1 VFGCGAP
8 GQGVVEPWIPAGC
21 WIHLVPT
28 ITNTHDTQTNTHTNK
43 HKQIMNIA
51 NTNATSQLYETTH
64 FANYKIKLVRQG
76 EGGRNRGRR
85 ERESDKEGLR

>member
-1 VFGCGAP
+1 
-8 GQGVVEPWIPAGC
+8 
-21 WIHLVPT
+21 
-28 ITNTHDTQTNTHTNK
+28 
-43 HKQIMNIA
+43 MNIA

>member
-1 VFGCGAP
+1 
-8 GQGVVEPWIPAGC
+8 
-21 WIHLVPT
+21 
-28 ITNTHDTQTNTHTNK
+28 
-43 HKQIMNIA
+43 MNIA

-85 ERESDKEGLR
+85 ERESDKEGLRQTQKYRKRNRENQRKTQKKEENERDKQRK